1 MSTGQQWRR
10 RAPLQ
15 ELIDGLTGHITLV
28 LEETD
33 GLGVVCYYCS
43 KPKYRY
49 VSSESSPRIHPESTS
64 TLKENYTIAQKKKKE
79 KKKREKEKE
88 FCRPMFHRSRHKAF
102 TGVSSML
109 GHSCNMYRYLC
120 RTKPQQS
127 LYQEVNGAKGY
138 RRLCKLGQ
146 GFSQTFY

>member
-64 TLKENYTIAQKKKKE
+64 TLKENYTIAQKKKK
-79 KKKREKEKE
+79 KKKKNLVGPCFAGQGTRRLLVSLQCSDIAAICTDTYAEPSPSSHYIKKSMV
-88 FCRPMFHRSRHKAF
+88 RKDTDDYANLAKAF
-102 TGVSSML
+102 LKRST
-109 GHSCNMYRYLC
+109 
-120 RTKPQQS
+120 S
-127 LYQEVNGAKGY
+127 L
-138 RRLCKLGQ
+138 
-146 GFSQTFY
+146 